1 MHRCFFTGAA
11 LIPSLL
17 YGQVT
22 GRVQDFPKS
31 GQIPRRPPVQA
42 TGCTTQNEPPPQ
54 QLRDDDFIAIERTSC
69 FGNCPVYTV
78 TLHADGT
85 VSWQGKEHVTQKG
98 PATAQVDSAAARSMI
113 EKFRSMGFW
122 ALCAR
127 YDRITTDVATALTT
141 LRIGADQKSV
151 NDRADGAPDWLRELN
166 REMELLVDTHRWIHR
181 DPSEEVFQQ
190 FLGSESYVPKPGFT
204 ALMRASAYGDV
215 AEIQK
220 LLAAGAD
227 PNAQD
232 ASGWSALMY
241 ATLATKAD
249 AIAILLRSR
258 ADPNARSRM
267 GQTPL
272 MAASMSYF
280 ATSEKLQLLLAAGAN
295 KDVHDAQ
302 NMTAL
307 DHLHKSAGIWSAER
321 ADEYQKL
328 QMLLK

>member
-1 MHRCFFTGAA
+1 MDRCCFFTGAV
-11 LIPSLL
+11 LIPTLL
-17 YGQVT
+17 YGQLANDGPIP
-22 GRVQDFPKS
+22 GRP
-31 GQIPRRPPVQA
+31 PRRPPVQA
-42 TGCTTQNEPPPQ
+42 SGCTTENEPAPQ

-69 FGNCPVYTV
+69 FGRCPVYTV

-85 VSWQGKEHVTQKG
+85 VSWQGKEYVTQTG
-98 PATAQVDSAAARSMI
+98 PATAQVDSAAARSVI
-113 EKFRSMGFW
+113 EKFRSAGFR

-127 YDRITTDVATALTT
+127 YDRITTDVPTALTT
-141 LRIGADQKSV
+141 LRIGDDQKSV
-151 NDRADGAPDWLRELN
+151 SDRADGAPEWLRELN

-181 DPSEEVFQQ
+181 DPAKEVFQE

-220 LLAAGAD
+220 QLAAGAD

-232 ASGWSALMY
+232 ASGWSAIMY

-249 AIAILLRSR
+249 AIALLLRSG
-258 ADPNARSRM
+258 ADPNTRSLM

-280 ATSEKLQLLLAAGAN
+280 ATGEKLELLLADGAN
-295 KDVHDAQ
+295 KDIHDAQ
-302 NMTAL
+302 NMSAL
-307 DHLHKSAGIWSAER
+307 DHLDKAARTWSSER
-321 ADEYQKL
+321 TDEYQKL
-328 QMLLK
+328 QKLLR